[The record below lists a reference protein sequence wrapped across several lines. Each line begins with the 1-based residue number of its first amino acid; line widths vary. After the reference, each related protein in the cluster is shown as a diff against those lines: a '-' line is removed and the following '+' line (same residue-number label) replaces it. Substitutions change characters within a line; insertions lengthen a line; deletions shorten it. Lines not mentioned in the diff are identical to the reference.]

1 MTLGLDASTTT
12 VGFAFT
18 DSGLSVKDAGF
29 IDISDITTNKEKA
42 LFVIDLLAKNK
53 FLPEVTTINLE
64 APLFGF
70 ARGRTS
76 QQVIVKLIRFNAVFE
91 YVISEYLNIP
101 INLVNSNTV
110 RKQLFGKCRIKG
122 MDSKEFVKLHLEKI
136 VSSLHDFDKKTS
148 RDNIDKRNGDTY
160 DAIVCSCYH
169 V

>member
-18 DSGLSVKDAGF
+18 NSKLVMDAGF
-29 IDISDITTNKEKA
+29 IDISDISTNKEKS
-42 LFVIDLLAKNK
+42 LHVIDVLGKNK
-53 FLPEVTTINLE
+53 FIPEVTCINLE

-91 YVISEYLNIP
+91 YVMSEYLNIP

-110 RKQLFGKCRIKG
+110 RKQAFGKCRIKG
-122 MDSKEFVKLHLEKI
+122 MDSKEFVKAHLENVI
-136 VSSLHDFDKKTS
+136 PNLHEFDKKTS
-148 RDNIDKRNGDTY
+148 RDNYDKRNGDMY
-160 DAIVCSCYH
+160 DAIVCSMYTL
-169 V
+169 